1 MVAFLIL
8 LFFAGFGLGH
18 YFKSTFFKGIARH
31 EGRTN
36 FLLLGINGRETSGD
50 DLTDTIIFVS
60 LNAKNGKAVLI
71 SVPRD
76 FWVKEIQAKVN
87 TTYHYG
93 GFALAKKTVAEI
105 LGQPI
110 DYIFVL
116 DFDGFERAVDILGGV
131 EVEVSRSFDDYK
143 YPLAGR
149 EKDLCNGDKEFKCRY
164 EHIRFEA
171 GKQLMDGKTALQF
184 VRSRNAEGEE
194 GTDFARS
201 LRQQKFLEAFRQKLI
216 SPQVYLQPKK
226 LYLLSRVFQNSVKM
240 DVSCGQYGDLAL
252 LATKINW
259 QMMEAGTLGDNL
271 LVHPKTHYSRQ
282 WVLLPKDGTG
292 EEIHQFVQGVL
303 R

>member
-1 MVAFLIL
+1 VVAFLIL

-36 FLLLGINGRETSGD
+36 FLLLGINGREASGA

-60 LNAKNGKAVLI
+60 LNTENGKAVLI

-87 TTYHYG
+87 TAYHYG

-131 EVEVSRSFDDYK
+131 EVEVGRSFDDYQ
-143 YPLAGR
+143 YPIAGK

-164 EHIRFEA
+164 EHIHFEV
-171 GKQLMDGKTALQF
+171 GKQLMDGKTALKY

-226 LYLLSRVFQNSVKM
+226 LYLLSQVFQNSVEM

-259 QMMEAGTLGDNL
+259 RMMKTGTLSDDL
-271 LVHPKTHYSRQ
+271 VVHPN
-282 WVLLPKDGTG
+282 TG